1 MKRKLEYEVIKI
13 QENYI
18 LVRITKQTHR
28 CEELT
33 KTGNVFRASNKHR
46 LTSASSPQGDSA
58 NNTFIRGD
66 ASQYDNDIIW
76 IYNKYYPKFKQAVEE
91 YNKENQ
97 PCKKTS
103 NTKPLTSKKTKS

>member
-58 NNTFIRGD
+58 NNTFVRG
-66 ASQYDNDIIW
+66 SSKRYDKELIW

-91 YNKENQ
+91 YNKGDQ
-97 PCKKTS
+97 PCKKHRIQ
-103 NTKPLTSKKTKS
+103 NH